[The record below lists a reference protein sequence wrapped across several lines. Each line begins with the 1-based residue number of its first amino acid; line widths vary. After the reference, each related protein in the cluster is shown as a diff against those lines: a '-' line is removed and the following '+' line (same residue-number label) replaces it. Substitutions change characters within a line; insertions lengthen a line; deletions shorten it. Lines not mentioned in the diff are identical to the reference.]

1 MFDYNILIL
10 GRLEHAEAVVTRP
23 RAYVSLSDGP
33 SFVRRL
39 LTVLRGVGRGRVPQP
54 HPGAADPSRPSR
66 AGAAAAAK

>member
-39 LTVLRGVGRGRVPQP
+39 LTVLRGVGRGRAP
-54 HPGAADPSRPSR
+54 HPGAADPSRPTR